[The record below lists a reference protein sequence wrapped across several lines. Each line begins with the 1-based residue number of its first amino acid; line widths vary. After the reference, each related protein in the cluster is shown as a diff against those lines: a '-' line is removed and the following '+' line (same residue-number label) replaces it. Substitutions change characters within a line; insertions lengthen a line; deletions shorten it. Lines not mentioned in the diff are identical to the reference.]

1 MLFNSYAYIFCFLPI
16 VFIVYFFLNRRKL
29 TLAAKAWLT
38 LSSFFFY
45 GYWNPVY
52 LPLIAGSIL
61 FNYGIGSA
69 LLKFRGNRPLLILGI
84 IGNLGLLIYFK
95 YMDFFITGLNTL
107 TDWNLALLHIVLPI
121 GISFF
126 TFTQMAYLVDTYQG
140 VAQEYR
146 LINYALFVTYFPHLL
161 AGPII
166 HHKEIMPQFD
176 DRRNKMLNY
185 KNIAQGTFLFSLG
198 LFKKVVIADTLAL
211 WANNGF
217 DYATTLT
224 FLEAWATSLSFTLQL
239 YFDFSGYT
247 DMALGSSLLF
257 NIRLPINFNS
267 PYKALS
273 VQDFWRRW
281 HITLSRF
288 MRDYVYI
295 PLGGN
300 KVSELRHYFNLLSV
314 FFLIGLWH
322 GAGWTFIVWG
332 LLHGCA
338 LILERLWKKTHI
350 HFPNVLSWL
359 LTFSFVNT
367 AWVFFRARTF
377 SDATKVL
384 AGMGGLNGLILPEV
398 LSQSLS
404 GLRQWGLEFGLAL
417 KNIEGDIRTPLLII
431 VFLLLS
437 IFYKNSDEWVA
448 RLKPNLVN
456 LIIFCGV
463 ILSSILSLSPYSEYL
478 YFRF

>member
-1 MLFNSYAYIFCFLPI
+1 MLFNSYAYIFCFLPL

-29 TLAAKAWLT
+29 TLVAKAWLT

-45 GYWNPVY
+45 GYWNPIY
-52 LPLIAGSIL
+52 LPLITGSIL
-61 FNYGIGSA
+61 FNYAIGSA
-69 LLKFRGNRPLLILGI
+69 LLKFRRNRSLLIIGI
-84 IGNLGLLIYFK
+84 IGNVGLLIYFK
-95 YMDFFITGLNTL
+95 YMDFFLSGLNTL
-107 TDWNLALLHIVLPI
+107 TDLNLSLLHVVLPI

-126 TFTQMAYLVDTYQG
+126 TFTQIAYLVDTYKG
-140 VAQEYR
+140 FAQEYR

-166 HHKEIMPQFD
+166 HHKEVMPQFD
-176 DRRNKMLNY
+176 ARRNKVLNY
-185 KNIAQGTFLFSLG
+185 RNIAQGIFLFSLG
-198 LFKKVVIADTLAL
+198 LFKKVVIADTLAT

-217 DYATTLT
+217 DYAATLT

-267 PYKALS
+267 SYKALS

-300 KVSELRHYFNLLSV
+300 RVSEPHLLFNLL
-314 FFLIGLWH
+314 FTFLLVGLWH
-322 GAGWTFIVWG
+322 GAGWTFVVWG
-332 LLHGCA
+332 LLHGGA
-338 LILERLWKKTHI
+338 LILERLWRKTHVTL
-350 HFPNVLSWL
+350 PKSLSWL
-359 LTFSFVNT
+359 LTFNFLNV
-367 AWVFFRARTF
+367 AWVFFRARSFT
-377 SDATKVL
+377 DVTKVL
-384 AGMGGLNGLILPEV
+384 TGMCGMKGIILPES
-398 LSQSLS
+398 LTHTLS
-404 GLRQWGLEFGLAL
+404 GLRQCGLEFGLTFR
-417 KNIEGDIRTPLLII
+417 NIEGDIKTPLMII
-431 VFLLLS
+431 VFLLLAVL
-437 IFYKNSDEWVA
+437 YKNSDEWVA
-448 RLKPNLVN
+448 RVKPNFLSLV
-456 LIIFCGV
+456 IFCAV
-463 ILSSILSLSPYSEYL
+463 TLSSILYLSPYSEYL

>member
-1 MLFNSYAYIFCFLPI
+1 MLFNSYAFIFCFLPF
-16 VFIVYFFLNRRKL
+16 VFIVYFFLNRKKL
-29 TLAAKAWLT
+29 TLAAKTWLA

-45 GYWNPVY
+45 GYWNPLY

-61 FNYGIGSA
+61 FNYAVGSA
-69 LLKFRGNRPLLILGI
+69 LLKFRENSPLLIIGI
-84 IGNLGLLIYFK
+84 IGDLGLLIYFK
-95 YMDFFITGLNTL
+95 YMDFFITSLNTL
-107 TDWNLALLHIVLPI
+107 TVLNLPLLHIVLPI

-126 TFTQMAYLVDTYQG
+126 TFTQIAYLVDTYKG
-140 VAQEYR
+140 NAQEYS
-146 LINYALFVTYFPHLL
+146 LINYALFVTFFPHLL

-176 DRRNKMLNY
+176 RRRNKVLHY
-185 KNIAQGTFLFSLG
+185 RHIAQGLSLFSLG
-198 LFKKVVIADTLAL
+198 LFKKVIIADTLAT

-257 NIRLPINFNS
+257 NIKLPINFNS

-300 KVSELRHYFNLLSV
+300 RVSEPRLLFNLLLT
-314 FFLIGLWH
+314 FLLIGLWH
-322 GAGWTFIVWG
+322 GAGWTFVVWG

-338 LILERLWKKTHI
+338 LILGRLWKKTHVN
-350 HFPNVLSWL
+350 FPRPLSWF
-359 LTFSFVNT
+359 LTFSFVNA

-377 SDATKVL
+377 TDAIKVL
-384 AGMGGLNGLILPEV
+384 TGMCGMNGVVLPES
-398 LSQSLS
+398 LSHAFS
-404 GLRQWGLEFGLAL
+404 GLREWGVEFGLSL
-417 KNIEGDIRTPLLII
+417 RNIEGDIRTPLMII

-437 IFYKNSDEWVA
+437 LLYKNSDEWVA
-448 RLKPNLVN
+448 GVRPNFLN
-456 LIIFCGV
+456 LAIFCTV
-463 ILSSILSLSPYSEYL
+463 TLSSILYLSPYSEYL

>member
-1 MLFNSYAYIFCFLPI
+1 MLFNSYAYIFCFLPL
-16 VFIVYFFLNRRKL
+16 VFIVYFFLNRKKL
-29 TLAAKAWLT
+29 TLAAKTWLT
-38 LSSFFFY
+38 LSSFFFF
-45 GYWNPVY
+45 GYWNPLY

-61 FNYGIGSA
+61 FNYAVGSA
-69 LLKFRGNRPLLILGI
+69 LLKFRKNSPLLLIGI

-95 YMDFFITGLNTL
+95 YMDFFITSLNTL
-107 TDWNLALLHIVLPI
+107 AVLNLPLLHIVLPI

-126 TFTQMAYLVDTYQG
+126 TFTQIAYLVDTYKG
-140 VAQEYR
+140 SAQEYR
-146 LINYALFVTYFPHLL
+146 LINYALFVTFFPHLL

-176 DRRNKMLNY
+176 YRRNKVLNY
-185 KNIAQGTFLFSLG
+185 RHIAQGLSLFSLG
-198 LFKKVVIADTLAL
+198 LFKKVIIADTLAT
-211 WANNGF
+211 WVNNGF

-257 NIRLPINFNS
+257 NIKLPINFNS

-300 KVSELRHYFNLLSV
+300 RVSEPHILFNLL
-314 FFLIGLWH
+314 FTFLLVGLWH
-322 GAGWTFIVWG
+322 GAGWTFVVWG

-338 LILERLWKKTHI
+338 LILERLWRKTHVNL
-350 HFPNVLSWL
+350 PKLLSWF
-359 LTFSFVNT
+359 LTFNFVNA

-377 SDATKVL
+377 TDATKVL
-384 AGMGGLNGLILPEV
+384 TGMCGMNGIVLPEK
-398 LSQSLS
+398 LSHTLS
-404 GLRQWGLEFGLAL
+404 GLRDWGLEFGLSL
-417 KNIEGDIRTPLLII
+417 RNIEGDIKTPLMII

-437 IFYKNSDEWVA
+437 ILYKNSDEWVA
-448 RLKPNLVN
+448 GVKPNFLN
-456 LIIFCGV
+456 LTIFCTV
-463 ILSSILSLSPYSEYL
+463 TLSSILYLSPYSEYL

>member
-1 MLFNSYAYIFCFLPI
+1 MLFNSYFYIFCFLPLT
-16 VFIVYFFLNRRKL
+16 FIIYFLLNRKKL
-29 TLAAKAWLT
+29 TLAAKIWLT

-45 GYWNPVY
+45 GYWNPIY
-52 LPLIAGSIL
+52 LPLVAGSIL

-69 LLKFRGNRPLLILGI
+69 LLKFRKNSPLLIIGI

-95 YMDFFITGLNTL
+95 YMNFFISNFNTFTDLNL
-107 TDWNLALLHIVLPI
+107 SLLHIVLPI

-126 TFTQMAYLVDTYQG
+126 TFTQIAYLVDTYKG
-140 VAQEYR
+140 SAQEYS
-146 LINYALFVTYFPHLL
+146 LINYALFVTFFPHLL

-176 DRRNKMLNY
+176 YRRNKVLNY
-185 KNIAQGTFLFSLG
+185 RHIAQGLSLFSLG
-198 LFKKVVIADTLAL
+198 LFKKVIIADTLAT
-211 WANNGF
+211 WANSGF

-224 FLEAWATSLSFTLQL
+224 LIEAWATSLSFTLQL

-281 HITLSRF
+281 HMTLSRF

-300 KVSELRHYFNLLSV
+300 RVSEPRILFNLLLT
-314 FFLIGLWH
+314 FLLIGLWH
-322 GAGWTFIVWG
+322 GAGWTFVVWG
-332 LLHGCA
+332 LLHGWA
-338 LILERLWKKTHI
+338 LILGRLWKKTHI
-350 HFPNVLSWL
+350 NFPRPLSWF
-359 LTFSFVNT
+359 LTFNFVNA

-377 SDATKVL
+377 TDATKVL
-384 AGMGGLNGLILPEV
+384 TGMCGMNGIVLPER
-398 LSQSLS
+398 LSQTLS
-404 GLRQWGLEFGLAL
+404 GLREWGLEFGLSL
-417 KNIEGDIRTPLLII
+417 RNIEGDIKTPLMII

-437 IFYKNSDEWVA
+437 FLYKNSDEWVA
-448 RLKPNLVN
+448 GVRPNFLNLV
-456 LIIFCGV
+456 IFCTV
-463 ILSSILSLSPYSEYL
+463 ILSSILYLSPYSEYL

>member
-1 MLFNSYAYIFCFLPI
+1 MLFNSYIYIFCFLPLT
-16 VFIVYFFLNRRKL
+16 FIIYFLLNRKKL
-29 TLAAKAWLT
+29 TLAAKIWLT

-45 GYWNPVY
+45 GYWNPIY
-52 LPLIAGSIL
+52 LPLVAGSIL

-69 LLKFRGNRPLLILGI
+69 LMKFRKNSPLLIIGI

-95 YMDFFITGLNTL
+95 YMNFFISNLNTL
-107 TDWNLALLHIVLPI
+107 TDFNLSLLHIVLPI

-126 TFTQMAYLVDTYQG
+126 TFTQIAYLVDTYKG
-140 VAQEYR
+140 SAQEYS
-146 LINYALFVTYFPHLL
+146 LINYALFVTFFPHLL

-176 DRRNKMLNY
+176 YRRNKVLNY
-185 KNIAQGTFLFSLG
+185 RHIAQGLSLFSLG
-198 LFKKVVIADTLAL
+198 LFKKVIIADTLAT

-224 FLEAWATSLSFTLQL
+224 FLEAWAASLSFTLQL

-257 NIRLPINFNS
+257 NIKLPINFNS

-281 HITLSRF
+281 HMTLSRF

-300 KVSELRHYFNLLSV
+300 RVSEPHILFNLLLT
-314 FFLIGLWH
+314 FLLIGLWH
-322 GAGWTFIVWG
+322 GAGWTFVVWG
-332 LLHGCA
+332 LLHGWA
-338 LILERLWKKTHI
+338 LILGRLWKKTHVN
-350 HFPNVLSWL
+350 FPRPLSWF
-359 LTFSFVNT
+359 LTFNFVNA
-367 AWVFFRARTF
+367 AWVFFRAKTF
-377 SDATKVL
+377 TDATKVL
-384 AGMGGLNGLILPEV
+384 TGMCGMNGIVLPER
-398 LSQSLS
+398 LSQTLS
-404 GLRQWGLEFGLAL
+404 GLREWGLEFGLSL
-417 KNIEGDIRTPLLII
+417 RNIEGDIKTPLMII

-437 IFYKNSDEWVA
+437 FLYKNSDEWVA
-448 RLKPNLVN
+448 GVRPNFLNLV
-456 LIIFCGV
+456 IFCTV
-463 ILSSILSLSPYSEYL
+463 ILSSILYLSPYSEYL

>member
-1 MLFNSYAYIFCFLPI
+1 MLFNSYAYIFCFLPLI
-16 VFIVYFFLNRRKL
+16 FIVYFFLNRKKL
-29 TLAAKAWLT
+29 TLAAKTWLT

-45 GYWNPVY
+45 GYWNPRY

-61 FNYGIGSA
+61 FNYVVGSA
-69 LLKFRGNRPLLILGI
+69 LLKFRKNSFLLILGVL
-84 IGNLGLLIYFK
+84 GNLGLLIYFK
-95 YMDFFITGLNTL
+95 YMNFFITSLNTL
-107 TDWNLALLHIVLPI
+107 TVLHLPLLHIVLPI

-126 TFTQMAYLVDTYQG
+126 TFTQIAYLVDTYNG
-140 VAQEYR
+140 SAQEYS
-146 LINYALFVTYFPHLL
+146 LINYALFVTFFPHLL

-176 DRRNKMLNY
+176 DRRNKVLNY
-185 KNIAQGTFLFSLG
+185 RHIAQGLSLFSLG
-198 LFKKVVIADTLAL
+198 LFKKVIIADTLAI

-247 DMALGSSLLF
+247 DMALGSSLLL
-257 NIRLPINFNS
+257 NIQLPINFNS

-300 KVSELRHYFNLLSV
+300 RVSEPHVLFNLL
-314 FFLIGLWH
+314 FTFLLIGLWH
-322 GAGWTFIVWG
+322 GAGWTFVVWG

-338 LILERLWKKTHI
+338 LILGRLWKKTRVN
-350 HFPNVLSWL
+350 FPKPLSWF
-359 LTFSFVNT
+359 LTFNFVNA

-377 SDATKVL
+377 TGATKVL
-384 AGMGGLNGLILPEV
+384 TGMVGMNGIVLPEG
-398 LSQSLS
+398 LSHTLS
-404 GLRQWGLEFGLAL
+404 GLREWGVEFGLSL
-417 KNIEGDIRTPLLII
+417 RNIEGDIKTPLMII

-437 IFYKNSDEWVA
+437 LLYKNSNEWVA
-448 RLKPNLVN
+448 GVRPNFLN
-456 LIIFCGV
+456 LAIFCTV
-463 ILSSILSLSPYSEYL
+463 TLSSILFLSPYSEYL

>member
-1 MLFNSYAYIFCFLPI
+1 MLFNSYAYIFCFLPLI
-16 VFIVYFFLNRRKL
+16 FIVYFFLNRKKL
-29 TLAAKAWLT
+29 TLAAKIWLT

-45 GYWNPVY
+45 GYWNPIY

-61 FNYGIGSA
+61 FNYAVGSA
-69 LLKFRGNRPLLILGI
+69 LLKFRKNSPLLIIGV

-95 YMDFFITGLNTL
+95 YMDFFITNLNTL
-107 TDWNLALLHIVLPI
+107 TVLNLPLLHIVLPI

-126 TFTQMAYLVDTYQG
+126 TFTQIAYLVDTYKG
-140 VAQEYR
+140 SAQEYS
-146 LINYALFVTYFPHLL
+146 LINYTLFVTFFPHLL

-176 DRRNKMLNY
+176 YRRNKVLNY
-185 KNIAQGTFLFSLG
+185 RHLAQGLFLFSLG
-198 LFKKVVIADTLAL
+198 LFKKVIIADTLAT

-217 DYATTLT
+217 DYAATLT
-224 FLEAWATSLSFTLQL
+224 FLEAWVTSLSFTLQL

-257 NIRLPINFNS
+257 NIKLPINFNS

-300 KVSELRHYFNLLSV
+300 RVSEPHLLFNILLT
-314 FFLIGLWH
+314 FLLVGLWH
-322 GAGWTFIVWG
+322 GAGWTFVLWG
-332 LLHGCA
+332 LLHGGA
-338 LILERLWKKTHI
+338 LILERLWRKTHVNL
-350 HFPNVLSWL
+350 PRPLSWF
-359 LTFSFVNT
+359 LTFSFVNA

-377 SDATKVL
+377 TDAIKVL
-384 AGMGGLNGLILPEV
+384 TGMCGMNGIVLPEI
-398 LSQSLS
+398 LSHTLS
-404 GLRQWGLEFGLAL
+404 GLRDLGLEFGLSL
-417 KNIEGDIRTPLLII
+417 RNIEGDIKTPLMII
-431 VFLLLS
+431 VFLFLSLL
-437 IFYKNSDEWVA
+437 YKNSDEMVA
-448 RLKPNLVN
+448 GVRPNLLN
-456 LIIFCGV
+456 LVIFCTV
-463 ILSSILSLSPYSEYL
+463 ILSSILYLSPYSEYL